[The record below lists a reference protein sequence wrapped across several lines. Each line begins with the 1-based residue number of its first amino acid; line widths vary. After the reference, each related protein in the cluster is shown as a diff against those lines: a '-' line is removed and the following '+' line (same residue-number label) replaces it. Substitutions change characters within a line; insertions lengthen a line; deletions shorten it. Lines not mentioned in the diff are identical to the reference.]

1 MRTEPFVIDVSVT
14 FDLND
19 FQYFMYFLYLG
30 SVMYYFIP
38 TVSCMY

>member
-1 MRTEPFVIDVSVT
+1 MLTEPLVIDVSVT

-19 FQYFMYFLYLG
+19 FQYFMYLG
-30 SVMYYFIP
+30 PVLYYFIP